1 MEVYV
6 AMEGVFDSNF
16 FSNLKEY
23 GFDNIT
29 DISIYQDEEEDTK
42 RRKQSSTPSVTDST
56 YDKKLVCP
64 VCNRE
69 ITVKAVKSSSIRV
82 LSKDSDFMVYYGE
95 PNPMFYD
102 AILCVYCGYA
112 ALSTRFKM
120 VGDKQVKLIKENI
133 SYKWNFNKTYP
144 QIYDADTAIEL
155 HQLALLNCIVKKA
168 RLSEKALTCLRLAWL
183 YRLKKDKINENKF
196 LYQALQGFMKAL
208 EKEVPPIAGLDES
221 SVEYLIGEL
230 YRRLEDNKSAII
242 WFSRVLGNRKAKPK
256 IKDMAR
262 DQKDAIN
269 VMEGHHK

>member
-1 MEVYV
+1 
-6 AMEGVFDSNF
+6 MEGIFDNNF
-16 FSNLKEY
+16 FGNLKDY
-23 GFDNIT
+23 GFDDIT
-29 DISIYQDEEEDTK
+29 DISIYQEEEEETK
-42 RRKQSSTPSVTDST
+42 GKKQSSNPRVVDST

-69 ITVKAVKSSSIRV
+69 TTVKAVKSSSIRV

-102 AILCVYCGYA
+102 ALLCVHCGYA

-120 VGDKQVKLIKENI
+120 VGDKQVKLIRENI
-133 SYKWNFNKTYP
+133 SHKWNFNKTYP
-144 QIYDADTAIEL
+144 PIFDVDTAIEL

-168 RLSEKALTCLRLAWL
+168 RLSEKAITCLRLAWL

-196 LYQALQGFMKAL
+196 LYQAQQGFLKAL
-208 EKEVPPIAGLDES
+208 EKEAPPIAGLDES

-230 YRRLEDNKSAII
+230 YRRLGDNKSAII
-242 WFSRVLGNRKAKPK
+242 WFSRVLGNRRSKSK

-262 DQKDAIN
+262 DQKDAIY
-269 VMEGHHK
+269 VMEDRHKL